1 MKMASSGMT
10 RKDMAQMFKKIG
22 WKRKEESAPP
32 PQPSSQPAVSVA
44 RRSVL
49 KLWRIVFRGQVVAR
63 ECLEDVLNMLTVV
76 RYELLLYM
84 YALHFAA
91 RLLVHVNVQI
101 RYTVGLVLV
110 CIDSKS

>member
-44 RRSVL
+44 RRGVL
-49 KLWRIVFRGQVVAR
+49 KLRRIVFRGQVVAR
-63 ECLEDVLNMLTVV
+63 ECLEDVLNMPTVI
-76 RYELLLYM
+76 RYELL
-84 YALHFAA
+84 
-91 RLLVHVNVQI
+91 
-101 RYTVGLVLV
+101 
-110 CIDSKS
+110 

>member
-44 RRSVL
+44 GRGVL
-49 KLWRIVFRGQVVAR
+49 KLRRIVFRGQVVAR
-63 ECLEDVLNMLTVV
+63 ECLEDVLDMLTVI
-76 RYELLLYM
+76 RYELCCTCMLFILLRG
-84 YALHFAA
+84 FSTCKCTCT
-91 RLLVHVNVQI
+91 N
-101 RYTVGLVLV
+101 
-110 CIDSKS
+110 